1 MRERENLI
9 SVWALNCFRVR
20 TLQMGTQIMA
30 LVVLFYRVNWFWW
43 AIWLTFWSVFVSC
56 CVASCCARFGGV
68 FSFIVFCPTKQS
80 TNFSTR
86 VNTCPVVRIF
96 HVTWVPRGVA
106 LALLLS
112 GSERGYVAASTFLWF
127 GSFRFVDSERQKQ
140 KRTHDW
146 IYFLDFIKVLE
157 FCIY

>member
-1 MRERENLI
+1 MLRCAVCA
-9 SVWALNCFRVR
+9 SVESFLLSCFFYH
-20 TLQMGTQIMA
+20 
-30 LVVLFYRVNWFWW
+30 VL
-43 AIWLTFWSVFVSC
+43 
-56 CVASCCARFGGV
+56 
-68 FSFIVFCPTKQS
+68 PTKQS

-106 LALLLS
+106 LALALALLLS
-112 GSERGYVAASTFLWF
+112 GNERGYVAASTFLWF

-146 IYFLDFIKVLE
+146 IYFLDFIKVLK

>member
-1 MRERENLI
+1 MLRCAVCA
-9 SVWALNCFRVR
+9 SVESFLLSCFFYH
-20 TLQMGTQIMA
+20 
-30 LVVLFYRVNWFWW
+30 VL
-43 AIWLTFWSVFVSC
+43 
-56 CVASCCARFGGV
+56 
-68 FSFIVFCPTKQS
+68 PTKQS

-86 VNTCPVVRIF
+86 VNTRPVVRIF
-96 HVTWVPRGVA
+96 HVRWVPRGVA

-146 IYFLDFIKVLE
+146 IYFLDFIKVLK